1 MSTLACEPIWLPFK
15 QHARPIWAKAFS
27 IWAVIYV
34 DVQKSVKMRSDH
46 GYEYGRLGESFCG
59 I

>member
-46 GYEYGRLGESFCG
+46 GYEY
-59 I
+59 